1 MRFDELNM
9 PEPIQKAIT
18 ELGFTELTA
27 VQEKVLPR
35 TLAGEDLAGQGRTGT
50 GKTAAFLITAFT
62 KLLTTDARKGRK
74 PSDPRAL
81 IVAPTRELAVQIY
94 NDAVVLGKYT
104 GLSLHAVYGGV
115 DYEKQRKAFDG
126 QVDVLIGTPG
136 RLLDFF
142 KQRCYALKHCDMM
155 IVDEADRMFDLGFIR
170 DIRFFFRRL
179 PSYDQRQ
186 ALLFSATLSYRV
198 LELAYE
204 HMNNPVKVQA
214 EVGEISAAGIDESLY
229 NVSMEE
235 KFPVLVS
242 LLRRLGVERGMIF
255 VNEKREIERL
265 YSKLTRYGF
274 SVDALSGDVPQRK
287 RMRILNDF
295 ITGKIKLL
303 LATDVASR
311 GLHVEGVTHVFN
323 YDLPQDAE
331 DYVHRIGRT
340 ARAGATGVAVSFSC
354 ERFCFGLPEIEAFVG
369 HKIPLASVD
378 DGMMDIG
385 PPLKPAPPKSE
396 KVERQDRPRKGPRR
410 RGGPGGRRA
419 A

>member
-1 MRFDELNM
+1 MQFDELDI
-9 PEPIQKAIT
+9 PEPIQRAIT

-27 VQEKVLPR
+27 VQEQVLPR

-62 KLLTTDARKGRK
+62 KIMTTPARQGRM
-74 PSDPRAL
+74 PNHPRAL

-104 GLSLHAVYGGV
+104 GLALHAVYGGV
-115 DYEKQRKAFDG
+115 DYDKQRKAFDG
-126 QVDVLIGTPG
+126 TVDVLIGTPG
-136 RLLDFF
+136 RLLDYF
-142 KQRCYALKHCDMM
+142 KQHCYGLKHCDMM

-170 DIRFFFRRL
+170 DIRYFFRRL
-179 PSYDQRQ
+179 PPYDQRQ

-214 EVGEISAAGIDESLY
+214 ETGEISATGIDEALY

-242 LLRRLGVERGMIF
+242 LLRRLDVQRGMIF

-265 YSKLTRYGF
+265 VSKLTRYDF
-274 SVDALSGDVPQRK
+274 SVGALSGDVPQRK
-287 RMRILNDF
+287 RLSILNSF
-295 ITGKIKLL
+295 TSGKIKLL

-311 GLHVEGVTHVFN
+311 GLHIEGVTHVFN

-340 ARAGATGVAVSFSC
+340 ARAGASGVAVSFSC
-354 ERFCFGLPEIEAFVG
+354 ERFCFGLPDIEAFVG
-369 HKIPLASVD
+369 HRIPLASVD

-396 KVERQDRPRKGPRR
+396 KVAARPKKPSHR
-410 RGGPGGRRA
+410 RGRPGGRRTA
-419 A
+419 